1 MDYDTVKSQPEHAPR
16 ETEFDALPISPEV
29 KRAIARMGFTVMTQV
44 QRAALPV
51 LLEGR
56 EVIAKAPTG
65 TGKTCAFGIPII
77 ESIEEGEQK
86 VRALIL
92 SPTRELAVQITQ
104 ELRALARFKPD
115 LRIVTLYG
123 GQPIERQIEALKRRP
138 QIVVATPGRL
148 LDHYN
153 RRTVRLDAVRRVV
166 LDECDEMLNMGFYKD
181 VRKIIDR
188 TPKERKLDLFSAT
201 LSREVLDIS
210 WLYQRDAEEI
220 LVERT
225 EQSKPKIAQ
234 YYLESA
240 GSQKVTDCERLIR
253 QGQYGRVMI
262 FCNTKHMADSLS
274 QKLKKRGLD
283 CDCLHGDM
291 RQSLRNQVMGAFR
304 EGRLSVLIATDVAA
318 RGIDVDDVDAV
329 FNYDVPDEN
338 AFYLH
343 RIGRTARA
351 GKEGVAYTLYAPDQA
366 SRLKE
371 VLRLTG
377 SQAKQVRFDGFG
389 RLQEVEQQKR
399 EPMRAPSPPK
409 LRRNR

>member
-1 MDYDTVKSQPEHAPR
+1 MAY
-16 ETEFDALPISPEV
+16 I
-29 KRAIARMGFTVMTQV
+29 FT
-44 QRAALPV
+44 
-51 LLEGR
+51 
-56 EVIAKAPTG
+56 
-65 TGKTCAFGIPII
+65 
-77 ESIEEGEQK
+77 
-86 VRALIL
+86 
-92 SPTRELAVQITQ
+92 
-104 ELRALARFKPD
+104 
-115 LRIVTLYG
+115 
-123 GQPIERQIEALKRRP
+123 
-138 QIVVATPGRL
+138 
-148 LDHYN
+148 
-153 RRTVRLDAVRRVV
+153 
-166 LDECDEMLNMGFYKD
+166 
-181 VRKIIDR
+181 
-188 TPKERKLDLFSAT
+188 
-201 LSREVLDIS
+201 
-210 WLYQRDAEEI
+210 
-220 LVERT
+220 
-225 EQSKPKIAQ
+225 IAQ

-329 FNYDVPDEN
+329 INYDVPDEN

>member
-29 KRAIARMGFTVMTQV
+29 KRAIAQMGFTVMTQV

-234 YYLESA
+234 YYA
-240 GSQKVTDCERLIR
+240 GECGQPEGDGLREAHPAGAVWPRDDFLQHQAHGRQLKPKAQK
-253 QGQYGRVMI
+253 
-262 FCNTKHMADSLS
+262 
-274 QKLKKRGLD
+274 
-283 CDCLHGDM
+283 
-291 RQSLRNQVMGAFR
+291 
-304 EGRLSVLIATDVAA
+304 
-318 RGIDVDDVDAV
+318 
-329 FNYDVPDEN
+329 
-338 AFYLH
+338 
-343 RIGRTARA
+343 A
-351 GKEGVAYTLYAPDQA
+351 GP
-366 SRLKE
+366 
-371 VLRLTG
+371 
-377 SQAKQVRFDGFG
+377 
-389 RLQEVEQQKR
+389 
-399 EPMRAPSPPK
+399 
-409 LRRNR
+409 

>member
-29 KRAIARMGFTVMTQV
+29 KRAIAQMGFTVMTQV

-188 TPKERKLDLFSAT
+188 AT
-201 LSREVLDIS
+201 R
-210 WLYQRDAEEI
+210 QR
-220 LVERT
+220 
-225 EQSKPKIAQ
+225 
-234 YYLESA
+234 
-240 GSQKVTDCERLIR
+240 
-253 QGQYGRVMI
+253 
-262 FCNTKHMADSLS
+262 
-274 QKLKKRGLD
+274 
-283 CDCLHGDM
+283 
-291 RQSLRNQVMGAFR
+291 
-304 EGRLSVLIATDVAA
+304 
-318 RGIDVDDVDAV
+318 
-329 FNYDVPDEN
+329 
-338 AFYLH
+338 
-343 RIGRTARA
+343 
-351 GKEGVAYTLYAPDQA
+351 
-366 SRLKE
+366 
-371 VLRLTG
+371 
-377 SQAKQVRFDGFG
+377 
-389 RLQEVEQQKR
+389 
-399 EPMRAPSPPK
+399 
-409 LRRNR
+409 

>member
-1 MDYDTVKSQPEHAPR
+1 
-16 ETEFDALPISPEV
+16 
-29 KRAIARMGFTVMTQV
+29 
-44 QRAALPV
+44 
-51 LLEGR
+51 
-56 EVIAKAPTG
+56 
-65 TGKTCAFGIPII
+65 
-77 ESIEEGEQK
+77 
-86 VRALIL
+86 
-92 SPTRELAVQITQ
+92 
-104 ELRALARFKPD
+104 
-115 LRIVTLYG
+115 
-123 GQPIERQIEALKRRP
+123 
-138 QIVVATPGRL
+138 
-148 LDHYN
+148 
-153 RRTVRLDAVRRVV
+153 
-166 LDECDEMLNMGFYKD
+166 
-181 VRKIIDR
+181 
-188 TPKERKLDLFSAT
+188 
-201 LSREVLDIS
+201 
-210 WLYQRDAEEI
+210 
-220 LVERT
+220 
-225 EQSKPKIAQ
+225 
-234 YYLESA
+234 
-240 GSQKVTDCERLIR
+240 
-253 QGQYGRVMI
+253 
-262 FCNTKHMADSLS
+262 MADSLS

-329 FNYDVPDEN
+329 INYDVPDEN

>member
-1 MDYDTVKSQPEHAPR
+1 MDIQELNV
-16 ETEFDALPISPEV
+16 SPEIRSAV
-29 KRAIARMGFTVMTQV
+29 EAMGFEELTEIQEK
-44 QRAALPV
+44 AIPV
-51 LLEGR
+51 LMEGR

-86 VRALIL
+86 VRGPQGFCR
-92 SPTRELAVQITQ
+92 PTRELCRSDYAGAAGAPSSP
-104 ELRALARFKPD
+104 EG
-115 LRIVTLYG
+115 LRIVTVYG

-274 QKLKKRGLD
+274 QKLKKRGLP
-283 CDCLHGDM
+283 
-291 RQSLRNQVMGAFR
+291 
-304 EGRLSVLIATDVAA
+304 ATACTA
-318 RGIDVDDVDAV
+318 
-329 FNYDVPDEN
+329 
-338 AFYLH
+338 
-343 RIGRTARA
+343 TCARA
-351 GKEGVAYTLYAPDQA
+351 CATRSWEPSG
-366 SRLKE
+366 R
-371 VLRLTG
+371 
-377 SQAKQVRFDGFG
+377 DGF
-389 RLQEVEQQKR
+389 RCS
-399 EPMRAPSPPK
+399 SPPTW
-409 LRRNR
+409 RRAALTWTMWTP